1 MHSVLHF
8 PDSQVVA
15 DISSVFPMA
24 VQPGSIAPLVAQ
36 ARQPGLA
43 VQAVHSMQQFVL
55 RHVSHA
61 GLFVVRPLVQIPD
74 EQLVPSQL
82 DFAQLLRACASLR
95 PSA

>member
-1 MHSVLHF
+1 MHSALHF
-8 PDSQVVA
+8 PDSQVLA

-36 ARQPGLA
+36 ARQPASA
-43 VQAVHSMQQFVL
+43 VQAVHSVQQFVP

-61 GLFVVRPLVQIPD
+61 GLFVVRPLVQIPA

-82 DFAQLLRACASLR
+82 AFAQLPRACASLT